1 MVMGCCFFLPFFFA
15 SLVAICLIAHGVF
28 PESLAKA
35 TLSSVGVSAGCCL
48 AVEVYLGSSNV
59 LSHVV
64 FVSACT
70 FIIAPFVG
78 AAKHWWRTTRHRRGH
93 CRKCGYNLTGN
104 VSGRCPECGT
114 EVEVERPGT

>member
-1 MVMGCCFFLPFFFA
+1 MVFGCCFFLPFFFA

-48 AVEVYLGSSNV
+48 AVELYLRSSNV

-70 FIIAPFVG
+70 FIVAPFVG
-78 AAKHWWRTTRHRRGH
+78 AAKRWWRADRHRRGH

-104 VSGRCPECGT
+104 VSGRCPECGKDIEST
-114 EVEVERPGT
+114 G